1 MIDFIWGLKTSSL
14 MDVWTID
21 HVLTGMSVGYLSLQF
36 NRKIQAKYS
45 VTVGNSSFF
54 TIIDIVLVLCVA
66 FIWETLEHY
75 LEMGLLGSQVEY
87 WFQGVE
93 YWANRFIFDPL
104 MLVFGYLYI
113 RKYPSQ
119 INIFRLLSVIWLVV
133 HIFIFPHSM
142 YLHEITFL

>member
-1 MIDFIWGLKTSSL
+1 MFDFVWGLKTSSL

-21 HVLTGMSVGYLSLQF
+21 HVLTGMSVGCFSLFF
-36 NRKIQAKYS
+36 NKKIQAKYS
-45 VTVGNSSFF
+45 VVVGDRSFC
-54 TIIDIVLVLCVA
+54 TIIDIVMVLFLA
-66 FIWETLEHY
+66 FLWETLEHY
-75 LEMGLLGSQVEY
+75 LEMGLMGPHVEY

-104 MLVFGYLYI
+104 MLVFGYMYI

-119 INIFRLLSVIWLVV
+119 INVFRVLSVMWLVV

-142 YLHEITFL
+142 YLHEVF